1 MAFIVVTDTIFGVIA
16 QAMSTLPTLA
26 LFAKVTPAKIEGTVF
41 AFLTGTTNLAS
52 NVLSPMIGVWI
63 NEKYFGVTAEDLS
76 QYKNLCLI
84 SLITSFL
91 GFIVVPLIPTKLE
104 IQQYQEERET
114 FKQGKNET
122 AAINNQIIKLSK
134 TPAAIDLKMADQAS
148 KDSSGAGDDE
158 EEERPLLMVR

>member
-1 MAFIVVTDTIFGVIA
+1 MAFIVLTDTIFGVIA

-26 LFAKVTPAKIEGTVF
+26 LFAKITPARIEGTVF

-76 QYKNLCLI
+76 QYKNLCLV

-91 GFIVVPLIPTKLE
+91 GFIVVPLIPTKLD
-104 IQQYQEERET
+104 IQAYQEEREAG
-114 FKQGKNET
+114 KLGKNDS
-122 AAINNQIIKLSK
+122 AAINTQIIKLGK
-134 TPAAIDLKMADQAS
+134 TPAAIDLKMAEQVS
-148 KDSSGAGDDE
+148 KDSSGAGADDE
-158 EEERPLLMVR
+158 EEQPLLITY